1 MGVKTDLDSR
11 FMAAM
16 RARDGRTADIIRA
29 VRAKVLEEQK
39 KPGFEGEADDALY
52 LEIISRYVKSLAKA
66 LPEFEKGG
74 EAGAAKAAA
83 YREEIAY
90 LEQFLPRKMDEAAT
104 KALVARVIAELGVS
118 DVKQMGRVMGA
129 CMKDHKDELDACLT
143 RRLIE
148 EALGH

>member
-1 MGVKTDLDSR
+1 MGVKAELDSR

-39 KPGFEGEADDALY
+39 KPGFSGEVDDALY
-52 LEIISRYVKSLAKA
+52 LEIISRCAKSLAKA

-74 EAGAAKAAA
+74 EAGAARIAA

-90 LEQFLPRKMDEAAT
+90 LEQFLPRKMGEKET
-104 KALVARVIAELGVS
+104 RELVQRVIAELGVT
-118 DVKQMGRVMGA
+118 DPKQMGRVMGA
-129 CMKDHKDELDACLT
+129 CMKDHKDELDAALT
-143 RRLIE
+143 RQLIE
-148 EALGH
+148 EVLGH